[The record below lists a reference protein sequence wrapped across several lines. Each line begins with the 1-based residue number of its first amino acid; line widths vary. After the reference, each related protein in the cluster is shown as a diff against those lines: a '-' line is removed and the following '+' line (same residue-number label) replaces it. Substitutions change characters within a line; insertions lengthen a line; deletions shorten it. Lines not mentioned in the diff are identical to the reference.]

1 MEDTGMNQHRQEHLT
16 QIGEYIYGDLEIV
29 PQADNVTPGTR
40 RYTFADRK
48 AHIKT
53 TDGTYFRVKGIT
65 ATRDGKISLRVENDV
80 DHELHIGND
89 VDYES
94 TIDGALCDINSLLHL
109 VRVLDDV
116 LEPFF

>member
-65 ATRDGKISLRVENDV
+65 ATRDGKVSLRVENGI
-80 DHELHIGND
+80 DHER
-89 VDYES
+89 
-94 TIDGALCDINSLLHL
+94 TIDGALCNINSLLHL
-109 VRVLDDV
+109 VRVLDDA
-116 LEPFF
+116 LEDEPLF

>member
-1 MEDTGMNQHRQEHLT
+1 MEDTGMNQHRQEYLT

-29 PQADNVTPGTR
+29 PQADNITPGTR
-40 RYTFADRK
+40 RYTFGDRK

-65 ATRDGKISLRVENDV
+65 ATKDGKISLRVE
-80 DHELHIGND
+80 ND

-109 VRVLDDV
+109 VRVLDDA
-116 LEPFF
+116 LEDEPLF